1 MGKKKTTNV
10 TKTGLGD
17 QQFQDL
23 TAGQGTLMAGQT
35 TLGENQAAIGAGLD
49 TLSADVNTGFTDLGA
64 ANTANTDSI
73 LAGQTNLQDF
83 LTTQSANFTSQLDA
97 ANAARA
103 QAEAQAAAAAQAQ
116 AQAAQAQASA
126 LANLQGT
133 TETGFANTQSAL
145 NQGFADTADNFQTA
159 SDQRVSMAQV
169 AFDDRNRIYD
179 LLTLQNDAGKQA
191 TLDARAALMQG
202 QTGIRED
209 LSATEL
215 ALLERSQAAQDYLEN
230 VATTN
235 QAANLEQQMAIQD
248 LLNTYGGNLDAYYQ
262 DLAASN
268 VASAERQGEL
278 QTGLDTFRADQA
290 QANTLGQ
297 QQQAQLLDTVLSG
310 TDSLTNT
317 IAGVGDTLAS
327 GQQGLMSQGE
337 AARNALT
344 DDIADVMSAQAASE
358 QLNNLNFAQVSQL
371 VTSGFESD
379 DPQYQAMKQE
389 FTDRMDF
396 MQKIVSDQNLDIS
409 DDLRNTFNTMVS
421 SFDEQGALISQ
432 TQVGNDIIKRA
443 IDDQGDLFLTRFNQY
458 GDRIAQGN
466 MNINVLMGRL
476 NELGYVPGSSQNMAN
491 TSGTALPPS
500 AAFGSSTNPAAQ
512 TTG

>member
-1 MGKKKTTNV
+1 MGGKKTTNV
-10 TKTGLGD
+10 TNQTGLGD
-17 QQFQDL
+17 QQFADLSGGQD
-23 TAGQGTLMAGQT
+23 TLIQGQT
-35 TLGENQAAIGAGLD
+35 TLGENQVQLGLGID
-49 TLSADVNTGFTDLGA
+49 NLNTDMNTGFTTLGQNN
-64 ANTANTDSI
+64 ANNTQSI
-73 LAGQTNLQDF
+73 LDGQSGIQDY
-83 LTTQSANFTSQLDA
+83 LNTQSANFAA
-97 ANAARA
+97 ANEARQA
-103 QAEAQAAAAAQAQ
+103 AEAQAQAAAQQA

-126 LANLQGT
+126 LSNLQGT

-145 NQGFADTADNFQTA
+145 NQGFANTDERFQQAAQARLDFQNA
-159 SDQRVSMAQV
+159 SNTDRQRI
-169 AFDDRNRIYD
+169 FELLD
-179 LLTLQNDAGKQA
+179 LGQIEGKQA

-202 QTGIRED
+202 QTGIKED

-215 ALLERSQAAQDYLEN
+215 ALMERSQAAQDYLEN
-230 VATTN
+230 VATNN
-235 QAANLEQQMAIQD
+235 QAANLEQQQAIQD
-248 LLNTYGGNLDAYYQ
+248 LLATQGADAAAYYE

-268 VASAERQGEL
+268 LASAERQGVL
-278 QTGLDTFRADQA
+278 QTGLDTFRSDQG
-290 QANTLGQ
+290 QANILGQ

-310 TDSLTNT
+310 TDSVTNT
-317 IAGVGDTLAS
+317 IANAADSLSS
-327 GQQGLMSQGE
+327 GQQGLMTQGE

-358 QLNNLNFAQVSQL
+358 QLNNMNFAQVSQL
-371 VTSGFESD
+371 VTSGFDSE
-379 DPQYQAMKQE
+379 DPAYVAMQKE
-389 FTDRMDF
+389 FTDRIDF
-396 MQKIVSDQNLDIS
+396 MQALVSNQNVDIS

-421 SFDEQGALISQ
+421 SFDQQGALISQ

-500 AAFGSSTNPAAQ
+500 AAFNSGTNPAAQ